1 MTTGELGKLYRN
13 GEYIVRE
20 GEEGDVMYVV
30 QEGYVEVF
38 VERGGQEV
46 LLDTNGPGGFFGE
59 MAIFERDVRSASVRA
74 KGEARILTIDKKN
87 FMRRIHEDP
96 SLAFRIIET
105 LSHRIRALSK
115 EVARLKSGC
124 DE

>member
-46 LLDTNGPGGFFGE
+46 LLDTNGPGSFFGE

-105 LSHRIRALSK
+105 LSHRIRALSN